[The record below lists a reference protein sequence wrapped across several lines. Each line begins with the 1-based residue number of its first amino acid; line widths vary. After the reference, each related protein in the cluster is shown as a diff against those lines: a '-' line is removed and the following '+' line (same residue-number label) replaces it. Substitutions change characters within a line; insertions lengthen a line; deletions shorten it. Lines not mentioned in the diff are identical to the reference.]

1 MPNGF
6 ESLGNLLGG
15 GTSPLRQQAF
25 MQGQVAQATAGHLSA
40 QTQEALAQAKVA
52 QLSASKAED
61 EQQERSNLADAL
73 VKIGLPADQALGYAT
88 VIKSG
93 ASNFEQATQGRGN
106 LQTQGFRDTLADPN
120 ADPAHRLGA
129 SSAIQGKPVSPFIAV
144 PQESVN
150 ALDPN
155 ITAPGAAPAV
165 HDTPL
170 ADALVDKNTA
180 DANLNT
186 QKALHPEK
194 FRDTKDSGPKAP
206 SGYEF
211 GPDGKTLQPI
221 KGGPHDPAS
230 ATMGSRE
237 STYFQRMVG
246 SANQA
251 IADIQNVVQLPVGA
265 TTGVLGVGASPGKSL
280 LQAGMDTLKNTV
292 ASQDV
297 QDYNSILPGLDR
309 NLASIE
315 TAGLVPSG
323 TFSESFSKLA
333 MREGDTEL
341 TKLAKLAQMRQII
354 EKGLEPALANGR
366 VSADQKAFVN
376 KMISDVQSAVPFTRN
391 DIIALRRGQEKNPS
405 VTLGDIINQRNP
417 GGKGS
422 TAAPTAAAPST
433 LPTTNAKGWVLH
445 KDAQGNQA
453 YVSPDGSQYEEVQ

>member
-6 ESLGNLLGG
+6 ETLGNALGG
-15 GTSPLRQQAF
+15 GTAPLRQNAF
-25 MQGQVAQATAGHLSA
+25 MQGQLTQANVGHLSA
-40 QTQEALAQAKVA
+40 QTEAALAQAKVS
-52 QLSASKAED
+52 QLAASKAED
-61 EQQERSNLADAL
+61 EQKERSNLADAL
-73 VKIGLPADQALGYAT
+73 VKIGLPAEQALGYAT

-106 LQTQGFRDTLADPN
+106 LQTQDFRSTLADPN
-120 ADPAHRLGA
+120 ADAAHRLGA
-129 SSAIQGKPVSPFIAV
+129 ASAIQGKPVSPFVAV

-150 ALDPN
+150 AFDTGLA
-155 ITAPGAAPAV
+155 TPGAAPTV

-170 ADALVDKNTA
+170 ADAIIGQHNAAADLATA
-180 DANLNT
+180 QATNP
-186 QKALHPEK
+186 AAFHPK
-194 FRDTKDSGPKAP
+194 SGDSGPKAP

-265 TTGVLGVGASPGKSL
+265 TTGVFGVGSSPGSSL
-280 LQAGMDTLKNTV
+280 LASARDTLKNTL

-333 MREGDTEL
+333 MREGDTQL

-354 EKGLEPALANGR
+354 EKGLEPSLANGR
-366 VSADQKAFVN
+366 VSPDQKAFVQ
-376 KMISDVQSAVPFTRN
+376 KMVADIQAAVPFTRN
-391 DIIALRRGQEKNPS
+391 DVIALRAKQEKNPS
-405 VTLGDIINQRNP
+405 ITLNDIIKQNNP
-417 GGKGS
+417 SGKDSNGAIPASFGTEAEAEAAGLAPGTRVVIGGVAG
-422 TAAPTAAAPST
+422 T
-433 LPTTNAKGWVLH
+433 WH
-445 KDAQGNQA
+445 
-453 YVSPDGSQYEEVQ
+453 